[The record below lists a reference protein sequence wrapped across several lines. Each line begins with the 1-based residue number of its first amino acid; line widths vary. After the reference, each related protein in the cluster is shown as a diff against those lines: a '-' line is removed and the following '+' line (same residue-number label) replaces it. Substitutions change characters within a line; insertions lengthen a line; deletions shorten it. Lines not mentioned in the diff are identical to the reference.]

1 MSNNSPRRREILAAA
16 AAAPLI
22 LSSSAKGANERITF
36 ALIGA
41 GRRGRRVTQ
50 TFIEFGG
57 AKLLSVCD
65 VYKPN
70 LGKGLEIGGA
80 DAQGYVDYKEVLA
93 RDDIDAVLI
102 ATPDHHHAP
111 MLINAVKA
119 GKDVYCEKPMT
130 HSISEGVRVIR
141 EVRATDRIVQIG
153 MQRRSTPWIIE
164 TKKMVDDGLIGDILA
179 AKAQWNW
186 IRLRPLNNS
195 QLEGELDWK
204 RFVGRAA
211 YRRLEPMRFRS
222 WRNFW
227 DYSGGNITD
236 QGTHL
241 MDVIQWLSN
250 SGTPK
255 SATCL
260 GKVFE
265 MHGAETPDVFS
276 AAYEYRNLI
285 ATWTLNYNN
294 DYQNGWTIR
303 LEGTKGTL
311 ILDGSGYRVYQAP
324 WKYNREPIMTHE
336 GRLPTP
342 PHVQNFLNCVKSRE
356 QPNAPVEVGHSAVCG
371 PHLANIAF
379 HTKRVAYLNPTATEA
394 Y

>member
-1 MSNNSPRRREILAAA
+1 MQPRRHSFFLALRKEPTSASPSRSSAPAAGAAA
-16 AAAPLI
+16 WPGHSSNSAAR
-22 LSSSAKGANERITF
+22 KCC
-36 ALIGA
+36 
-41 GRRGRRVTQ
+41 RRATS
-50 TFIEFGG
+50 T
-57 AKLLSVCD
+57 
-65 VYKPN
+65 KPN
-70 LGKGLEIGGA
+70 LEKGLEVGGA
-80 DAQGYVDYKEVLA
+80 DTKGYLDYKEVLA

-111 MLINAVKA
+111 MLIDAVKA

-164 TKKMVDDGLIGDILA
+164 TKKMVDDGLIGDIYA

-186 IRLRPLNNS
+186 IRSRPLNNS
-195 QLEGELDWK
+195 TLEGELDWK
-204 RFVGRAA
+204 RFLGRAA
-211 YRRLEPMRFRS
+211 YRPLEPMRFRS

-227 DYSGGNITD
+227 DYSGGNLTD

-265 MHGAETPDVFS
+265 MSGAETPDIFS
-276 AAYEYRNLI
+276 AAYEYRNMI

-294 DYQNGWTIR
+294 DLPKR
-303 LEGTKGTL
+303 LDDPARRNQGNASPRRQRL
-311 ILDGSGYRVYQAP
+311 S
-324 WKYNREPIMTHE
+324 
-336 GRLPTP
+336 RLPSA
-342 PHVQNFLNCVKSRE
+342 LER
-356 QPNAPVEVGHSAVCG
+356 QPRADHD
-371 PHLANIAF
+371 
-379 HTKRVAYLNPTATEA
+379 T
-394 Y
+394 